1 MNYFLD
7 LQVIDKKCDLFY
19 LFGRLRR
26 CVIIVIDFSFAE
38 WPCA

>member
-1 MNYFLD
+1 M
-7 LQVIDKKCDLFY
+7 IDKKCDLSY

-26 CVIIVIDFSFAE
+26 FVIIVIDLSFAE